1 MKRLSLLAF
10 LFLVHCGQPGVRVDP
25 AEGDY
30 AFLEI
35 QLRG

>member
-1 MKRLSLLAF
+1 MRKGSLLAF
-10 LFLVHCGQPGVRVDP
+10 LLLVHCGQPGVRVDP